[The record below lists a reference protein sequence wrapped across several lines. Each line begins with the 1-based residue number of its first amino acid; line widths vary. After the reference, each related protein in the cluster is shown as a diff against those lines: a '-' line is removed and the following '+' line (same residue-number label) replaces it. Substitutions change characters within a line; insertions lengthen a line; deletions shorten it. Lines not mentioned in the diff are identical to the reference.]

1 MVTRQKFPESWIA
14 VVIDSGGTIVARS
27 HQSERFIGQKAS
39 SRLVEATRQ
48 SLTGTQES
56 RTLDGIPVVTSFTRS
71 ERSGWSVAVGIPKE
85 ELNQQ
90 LWHSLWNALGIT
102 ALLLVAGFG
111 AAWYIARRVSGSI
124 TELGK
129 PALALGQGGEVRV
142 PRLYFKEADELGQA
156 LTTASTMLQ
165 ESTAAARAWQARLRA
180 ILESAMDA
188 IVVVDDE
195 GTVVLFN
202 SAAVSL
208 FGWPLEE
215 SLGRPLT
222 QFIPER
228 QLVLDPGDPA
238 PICIQYL
245 RTQDDNPV
253 FGLKRSGEEFP
264 IETAVSEIV
273 EGERRIFTVI
283 LRDITARLRVQQAL
297 ERSNTDLLQ
306 FAYVASHDLKGPL
319 RSINGF
325 ARLLEL
331 SYAPQLDARGSD
343 LIQRIT
349 KAASR
354 LEQLTNDLLELAR
367 VDSHGPAFSP
377 VPMQDVIEEVRQ
389 LLDGPIK
396 ASEAS
401 LSVGTLPTILGSQ
414 TQLVHVF
421 LNFLTNALKYR
432 SARPLTVHIA
442 AERQVSSWV
451 FKVTDN
457 GIGID
462 SSDYERIFDVFS
474 RLHNSQQYEGTG
486 IGLALCRKI
495 VERHGGKI
503 WVESVLG
510 AGSTFNVSLPASED
524 MPMLKDL
531 SLP

>member
-245 RTQDDNPV
+245 RTQDDIGASSGSCRSSMK
-253 FGLKRSGEEFP
+253 FGSVCG
-264 IETAVSEIV
+264 
-273 EGERRIFTVI
+273 
-283 LRDITARLRVQQAL
+283 
-297 ERSNTDLLQ
+297 
-306 FAYVASHDLKGPL
+306 
-319 RSINGF
+319 
-325 ARLLEL
+325 
-331 SYAPQLDARGSD
+331 
-343 LIQRIT
+343 
-349 KAASR
+349 
-354 LEQLTNDLLELAR
+354 
-367 VDSHGPAFSP
+367 
-377 VPMQDVIEEVRQ
+377 MVIEPHKFRTLRGLRRTTDAGWTAIRRYQ
-389 LLDGPIK
+389 PK
-396 ASEAS
+396 FWS
-401 LSVGTLPTILGSQ
+401 LALSWDCPRLGMLGSQ
-414 TQLVHVF
+414 FGRRSERSCQPDAMRTRPATFGLCWMTSCLAPCRRRRQRGARFACCFCSCRTPGPVIQGRRLEA
-421 LNFLTNALKYR
+421 LT
-432 SARPLTVHIA
+432 P
-442 AERQVSSWV
+442 
-451 FKVTDN
+451 
-457 GIGID
+457 
-462 SSDYERIFDVFS
+462 
-474 RLHNSQQYEGTG
+474 
-486 IGLALCRKI
+486 
-495 VERHGGKI
+495 
-503 WVESVLG
+503 
-510 AGSTFNVSLPASED
+510 
-524 MPMLKDL
+524 
-531 SLP
+531 